1 MHEITLAHVETAIRT
16 MAETALA
23 NEQYFSELDGACGD
37 GDFGTSLATGFRKV
51 LEEWDTLDRSSIAGL
66 LMKTGMIITSNVGG
80 CSGPIWG
87 TGFLR
92 AATVARGKTTLA
104 LADLVAMAGAAMT
117 GMMARGGAQLGDKT
131 LLDALAP
138 AAQKL
143 AAAAAQGPDVLAAW
157 DEATA
162 AATAAIEG
170 TRHLTA
176 RRGRQ
181 SFTGDRS
188 QGTLDPGIVGVATM
202 MHAIGAALKKT
213 ERPEN

>member
-1 MHEITLAHVETAIRT
+1 MQEITLTHVEAAIRA

-23 NEQYFSELDGACGD
+23 NESHFSELDGACGD
-37 GDFGTSLATGFRKV
+37 GDFGTSLATGFRIV
-51 LEEWDTLDRSSIAGL
+51 LKDWETIDRSSIASFL
-66 LMKTGMIITSNVGG
+66 QKVGMIITSNVGG

-92 AATVARGKTTLA
+92 AAGIARGKAVLTLP
-104 LADLVAMAGAAMT
+104 DLVAMAQSAMQ

-138 AAQKL
+138 ATAQL
-143 AAAAAQGPDVLAAW
+143 AATAHAGDVLAAW
-157 DEATA
+157 A
-162 AATAAIEG
+162 AATAAAEATIES
-170 TRHLTA
+170 TRPWTA

-188 QGTLDPGIVGVATM
+188 QGTVDPGIVGVATM
-202 MHAIGAALKKT
+202 MEAIGAAVV
-213 ERPEN
+213 R

>member
-1 MHEITLAHVETAIRT
+1 MNSITLSHLETVIRT
-16 MAETALA
+16 MADTAIA

-51 LEEWDTLDRSSIAGL
+51 LEQWETLDRSSIYSL
-66 LMKTGMIITSNVGG
+66 LLKTGMLITSHVGG

-87 TGFLR
+87 TAFLR
-92 AATVARGKTTLA
+92 AAGVARGKGELA
-104 LADLVAMAGAAMT
+104 TADLAAMGRAALE
-117 GMMARGGAQLGDKT
+117 GMMARGGARLGDKT
-131 LLDALAP
+131 LLDAVAP
-138 AAQKL
+138 ATEIL
-143 AAAAAQGPDVLAAW
+143 AAAPADADVLAVWA
-157 DEATA
+157 DATA

-202 MHAIGAALKKT
+202 MQAIGEALRRAEGPKG
-213 ERPEN
+213 